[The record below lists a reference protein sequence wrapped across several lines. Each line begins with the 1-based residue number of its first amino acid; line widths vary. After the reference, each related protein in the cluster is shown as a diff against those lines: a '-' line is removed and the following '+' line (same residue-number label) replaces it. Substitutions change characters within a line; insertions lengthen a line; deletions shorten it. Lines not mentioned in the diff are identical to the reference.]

1 MQYRAMLGG
10 GDEIQETWRPDPG
23 YSVNDVSKGGATT
36 NLKAGDRVWIRK
48 MTGIGPSWGTSW
60 NGSTKQ
66 SFVLEANNQTV
77 NLN

>member
-1 MQYRAMLGG
+1 MQYYCAMLG
-10 GDEIQETWRPDPG
+10 DEKEFRETWSPDPG

-36 NLKAGDRVWIRK
+36 NLKVGDRVWIRK
-48 MTGIGPSWGTSW
+48 MTDIGTSW
-60 NGSTKQ
+60 SGSTTQ

>member
-1 MQYRAMLGG
+1 MQYRVMLGG
-10 GDEIQETWRPDPG
+10 GDEFQETWSPDPG

-36 NLKAGDRVWIRK
+36 NLKAGNRVWIRK
-48 MTGIGPSWGTSW
+48 MTGTSW
-60 NGSTKQ
+60 SGSTTQ

>member
-10 GDEIQETWRPDPG
+10 GDEFQETWIPDPG
-23 YSVNDVSKGGATT
+23 YSVNDVSKAGATT
-36 NLKAGDRVWIRK
+36 NLKVGDRVWIRK
-48 MTGIGPSWGTSW
+48 MTRIGTSW
-60 NGSTKQ
+60 SGSTTQ

>member
-1 MQYRAMLGG
+1 MQYSAMLGG
-10 GDEIQETWRPDPG
+10 VDEFQKTWSPNPG

-36 NLKAGDRVWIRK
+36 NLKAGNRVWIRK
-48 MTGIGPSWGTSW
+48 ITNIGTSW
-60 NGSTKQ
+60 RGSTTQ